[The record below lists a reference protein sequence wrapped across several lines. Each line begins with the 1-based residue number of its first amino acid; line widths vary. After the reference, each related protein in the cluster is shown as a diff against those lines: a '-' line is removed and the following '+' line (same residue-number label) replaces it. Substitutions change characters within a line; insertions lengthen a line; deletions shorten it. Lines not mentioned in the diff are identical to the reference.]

1 MGNFYFIGVDVSKK
15 KLDFCLLGGEKVVH
29 EETVPNHW
37 KSVSEL
43 FKRLEEEY
51 GIDYSRTI
59 VCAEHTG
66 QYTYPLSQ
74 GCTASVYKLWLEQA
88 AQIKYSS
95 GIQRGKDDRVDARRI
110 AAYARRFHD
119 RACWHKQPEKEIE
132 RLKQLEAER
141 ALYVSDLAKYKGQL
155 ADQKDYMPKDLY
167 VRKAKRLAALMK
179 DLEETIAAVNEEMDA
194 VIRSNETLSRQM
206 ELLESVEGVGKV
218 VALNMIVCTE
228 AFTRFDDPRKFNCFA
243 GLAPF
248 SYTSGSS
255 LHSRA
260 RVSHR
265 ADKTMKRLLHLAA
278 VSVIRKK
285 EGELKAYYERK
296 VAEGKNKMATINAI
310 RAKIVARMFAVIRK
324 NQFYLPILTQNV

>member
-15 KLDFCLLGGEKVVH
+15 KLDFCLLGGEKVLH

-51 GIDYSRTI
+51 GIDSGRTV

-74 GCTASVYKLWLEQA
+74 GCTASGYKLWLEQA

-167 VRKAKRLAALMK
+167 ARKA
-179 DLEETIAAVNEEMDA
+179 
-194 VIRSNETLSRQM
+194 
-206 ELLESVEGVGKV
+206 SVPTK
-218 VALNMIVCTE
+218 
-228 AFTRFDDPRKFNCFA
+228 
-243 GLAPF
+243 
-248 SYTSGSS
+248 
-255 LHSRA
+255 H
-260 RVSHR
+260 
-265 ADKTMKRLLHLAA
+265 
-278 VSVIRKK
+278 
-285 EGELKAYYERK
+285 
-296 VAEGKNKMATINAI
+296 
-310 RAKIVARMFAVIRK
+310 
-324 NQFYLPILTQNV
+324 